1 MASAISYELFTAKRG
16 TADGIASL
24 DSTGSVPVAQLPAGD
39 ANGVASL
46 DANSKVP
53 VAQLPDVAIDSYKG
67 VFADEAALIAAYA
80 TAAISDYAYVTAT
93 TSYWYW
99 NAALSTAA
107 WVNQQIKET
116 DYNALTVAQ
125 RAGVPY
131 IVIAD

>member
-16 TADGIASL
+16 AANGIASL
-24 DSTGSVPVAQLPAGD
+24 DTNTKVPVGQLPAGD

-46 DANSKVP
+46 DAGSKIP

-67 VFADEAALIAAYA
+67 VFADEAALVAAYA

-99 NAALSTAA
+99 NAALGTPA
-107 WVNQQIKET
+107 WVNQQITET
-116 DYNALTVAQ
+116 AYNALTVAQ

-131 IVIAD
+131 IVIS